1 MFDTEIEALN
11 VRYRT
16 VKELLNN
23 NHNYQ
28 FLDMLKSLAC
38 LSIRVEA
45 KNGDNILLLIEMI
58 NELAVKRKTLH
69 LIIPPSNLKTL
80 ENITINYDVIMHHVD
95 KGNILSQ

>member
-1 MFDTEIEALN
+1 MFDTEIEALK

-28 FLDMLKSLAC
+28 LLEMLKSLAC

-45 KNGDNILLLIEMI
+45 KNGDNILQLIEMI
-58 NELAVKRKTLH
+58 NKLTVKQKTMH
-69 LIIPPSNLKTL
+69 LIIPPLDRKML
-80 ENITINYDVIMHHVD
+80 ENITINNDVIMHNID